1 MNRFINSK
9 NLHFMETI
17 SKCCAMTTSTKV
29 ITIVVSVIIIVA
41 IISLVRGATMSHY
54 STGIKIMQGVTAG
67 LLTVLMIAT
76 VAHTPRQV
84 AVNQEE
90 IKVKLLC
97 RTIHIP
103 VQEVDSVVHYPC
115 GIPSVRLCGA
125 GQFFG
130 HLGLFN
136 SEVCGTYYSFATRNG
151 DVCLIYRKGKKP
163 IAVSVDKP
171 EIFAPFM
178 IKE

>member
-1 MNRFINSK
+1 MLCHDHLDQGHYDCGFGDYHCGNYLVGARSNREPLLDRYQDSAR
-9 NLHFMETI
+9 
-17 SKCCAMTTSTKV
+17 SD
-29 ITIVVSVIIIVA
+29 
-41 IISLVRGATMSHY
+41 G
-54 STGIKIMQGVTAG
+54 GTAG
-67 LLTVLMIAT
+67 CPT

-130 HLGLFN
+130 NLGLFN

-171 EIFAPFM
+171 EIFEGLDLPYPS
-178 IKE
+178 KGGGK